1 MSETA
6 HEISIDLGRLQ
17 FIDAAGLGEVVRLRM
32 TLIAAARRFDPVQ
45 TVFPD
50 PPNLRHGPIG
60 RTDLT
65 VTGTDRVTEM
75 KLSGFL
81 RAAAGLEQLNHT
93 DAVEGHPDVLISRDF
108 EF

>member
-50 PPNLRHGPIG
+50 PPNLRH
-60 RTDLT
+60 
-65 VTGTDRVTEM
+65 
-75 KLSGFL
+75 
-81 RAAAGLEQLNHT
+81 RA
-93 DAVEGHPDVLISRDF
+93 DWPS
-108 EF
+108 